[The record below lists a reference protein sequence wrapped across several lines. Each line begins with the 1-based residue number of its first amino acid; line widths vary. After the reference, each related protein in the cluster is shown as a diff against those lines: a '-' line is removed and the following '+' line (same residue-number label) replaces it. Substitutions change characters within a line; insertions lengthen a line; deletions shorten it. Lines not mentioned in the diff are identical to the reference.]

1 MAYVRDI
8 QCYLKLSTWG
18 DFQVV
23 SGTETCNFGN
33 RVIGFYLGFIVWG
46 RTPEWP
52 RAGPGESSA
61 GNSLK

>member
-23 SGTETCNFGN
+23 SGTETCNFNN
-33 RVIGFYLGFIVWG
+33 RVTGFFLGFIVGGEVPSG
-46 RTPEWP
+46 RGPVRGHVQPE
-52 RAGPGESSA
+52 
-61 GNSLK
+61 NL